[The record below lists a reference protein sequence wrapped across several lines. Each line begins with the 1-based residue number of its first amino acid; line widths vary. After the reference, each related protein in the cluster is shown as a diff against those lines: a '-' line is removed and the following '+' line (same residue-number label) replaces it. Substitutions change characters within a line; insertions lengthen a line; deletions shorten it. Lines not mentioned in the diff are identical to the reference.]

1 MIPVSIAGTVGK
13 YALAVLLAGL
23 VTFGATFLACGKSR
37 SPLVKDDAVPRTCKY
52 ILEAL
57 YYDEKDKSGFA
68 TFGEGCKAAEG
79 YIFCRD
85 QTKGETDPR
94 DKKHAFELCL
104 AKHGK

>member
-1 MIPVSIAGTVGK
+1 MNPLGR
-13 YALAVLLAGL
+13 YALTALLSGL

-37 SPLVKDDAVPRTCKY
+37 SPLIKDPNVPRVCKY
-52 ILEAL
+52 IFEGL
-57 YYDEKDKSGFA
+57 YFDEKDKSGYA

-85 QTKGETDPR
+85 QTKTETDPR